1 MRIDKYIWAI
11 RLFKTRSLA
20 SKACIGEK
28 VKLNGDFKTRYT
40 IKEFWL
46 FNLFSV
52 LLSLLFTIIDSS
64 FDFKFTGNIGVL
76 TALYSI
82 FIFIPSLSVSVRRL
96 NDVGKSSWTIL
107 FIIIPIIGIIW
118 LLALFCRD
126 TMPERNKW
134 GENPTLRVFQ
144 KST

>member
-1 MRIDKYIWAI
+1 MIQIYI
-11 RLFKTRSLA
+11 
-20 SKACIGEK
+20 K
-28 VKLNGDFKTRYT
+28 VLKQYGDFKTRST

-52 LLSLLFTIIDSS
+52 LLSLLFIIIDSS
-64 FDFKFTGNIGVL
+64 FDFKFAGNIGVL
-76 TALYSI
+76 TALY

-96 NDVGKSSWTIL
+96 HDVGKSGWTIL

-126 TMPERNKW
+126 TMPEKNKW

>member
-1 MRIDKYIWAI
+1 MLQIYI
-11 RLFKTRSLA
+11 
-20 SKACIGEK
+20 K
-28 VKLNGDFKTRYT
+28 VLKQYGDFKTRST

-52 LLSLLFTIIDSS
+52 LISLLFTIIDRSI
-64 FDFKFTGNIGVL
+64 DFKFAGNIGVL
-76 TALYSI
+76 AALYSI
-82 FIFIPSLSVSVRRL
+82 YIFIPSLSVCVRRL
-96 NDVGKSSWTIL
+96 HDVGKSGWTMF
-107 FIIIPIIGIIW
+107 FIIVPIVGIIW

-134 GENPTLRVFQ
+134 GENPSLRVFH

>member
-1 MRIDKYIWAI
+1 MIRIYIKVLKQY
-11 RLFKTRSLA
+11 RDFKTRS
-20 SKACIGEK
+20 
-28 VKLNGDFKTRYT
+28 T

-46 FNLFSV
+46 FNF
-52 LLSLLFTIIDSS
+52 LSILISLIFTIIDRSA
-64 FDFKFTGNIGVL
+64 DFKFLGNIGVL

-82 FIFIPSLSVSVRRL
+82 LIFIPSLSVSVRRL
-96 NDVGKSSWTIL
+96 HDVGKSGWTIL
-107 FIIIPIIGIIW
+107 FIIIPIVGIVW

-134 GENPTLRVFQ
+134 GENPNLRVFH

>member
-1 MRIDKYIWAI
+1 MIQIYIKVLKQY
-11 RLFKTRSLA
+11 RDFKTRS
-20 SKACIGEK
+20 
-28 VKLNGDFKTRYT
+28 T

-46 FNLFSV
+46 FNF
-52 LLSLLFTIIDSS
+52 LSILISLIFTIIDSLV
-64 FDFKFTGNIGVL
+64 DFKFVSNIGVL

-82 FIFIPSLSVSVRRL
+82 CIFIPSLSVSVRRL
-96 NDVGKSSWTIL
+96 HDVGKSGWTIL
-107 FIIIPIIGIIW
+107 FIIIPIVGIIW

-134 GENPTLRVFQ
+134 GENPTLRVFH

>member
-1 MRIDKYIWAI
+1 MIKIYI
-11 RLFKTRSLA
+11 
-20 SKACIGEK
+20 K
-28 VKLNGDFKTRYT
+28 VLKQYGDFKTRST

-46 FNLFSV
+46 FNLTTIII
-52 LLSLLFTIIDSS
+52 SLIFTIIDSS
-64 FDFKFTGNIGVL
+64 VDFKLAGNIGVL

-82 FIFIPSLSVSVRRL
+82 FIFIPSLSLSVRRL
-96 NDVGKSSWTIL
+96 HDVGKSGWTIL
-107 FIIIPIIGIIW
+107 FIIVPIVGIIW

-134 GENPTLRVFQ
+134 GENPTLRVFH

>member
-1 MRIDKYIWAI
+1 MIQIYI
-11 RLFKTRSLA
+11 
-20 SKACIGEK
+20 K
-28 VKLNGDFKTRYT
+28 VLKQYGDFKTRST

-52 LLSLLFTIIDSS
+52 LISLLLTLIDSS
-64 FDFKFTGNIGVL
+64 VDFKFGGNIGVL

-82 FIFIPSLSVSVRRL
+82 FIPSLSVSVRRL
-96 NDVGKSSWTIL
+96 HDVGKSGWSIL
-107 FIIIPIIGIIW
+107 FIIIPIVGIIW

>member
-1 MRIDKYIWAI
+1 MIKIYIKV
-11 RLFKTRSLA
+11 LKQYGNFKTRS
-20 SKACIGEK
+20 
-28 VKLNGDFKTRYT
+28 T

-46 FNLFSV
+46 FNLTTIII
-52 LLSLLFTIIDSS
+52 SLIFTIIDSS
-64 FDFKFTGNIGVL
+64 VDFKLAGNIGVL

-82 FIFIPSLSVSVRRL
+82 FIFIPSLSLSVRRL
-96 NDVGKSSWTIL
+96 HDVGKSGWTIL
-107 FIIIPIIGIIW
+107 FIIVPIVGIIW

-134 GENPTLRVFQ
+134 GENPTLRVFH

>member
-1 MRIDKYIWAI
+1 MIQNFFKVLKQYRK
-11 RLFKTRSLA
+11 FKTRS
-20 SKACIGEK
+20 
-28 VKLNGDFKTRYT
+28 T

-46 FNLFSV
+46 FHLISV
-52 LLSLLFTIIDSS
+52 VIIFILIIIDSS
-64 FDFKFTGNIGVL
+64 VNFKILGNIGVL
-76 TALYSI
+76 TTIYSI

-96 NDVGKSSWTIL
+96 HDVGKSGWTIL

-118 LLALFCRD
+118 LLALFCRE

>member
-1 MRIDKYIWAI
+1 MLQIYI
-11 RLFKTRSLA
+11 
-20 SKACIGEK
+20 K
-28 VKLNGDFKTRYT
+28 VLKQYGDFKTRST

-52 LLSLLFTIIDSS
+52 LISLLFTIIDRSI
-64 FDFKFTGNIGVL
+64 DFKFAGNIGVL

-82 FIFIPSLSVSVRRL
+82 FIFIPSLSVCVRRL
-96 NDVGKSSWTIL
+96 HDVGKSGWTMF
-107 FIIIPIIGIIW
+107 FIIVPIVGIIW

-134 GENPTLRVFQ
+134 GENPSLRVFH

>member
-1 MRIDKYIWAI
+1 MIQIYI
-11 RLFKTRSLA
+11 
-20 SKACIGEK
+20 K
-28 VKLNGDFKTRYT
+28 VLKQYGDFKTRST

-52 LLSLLFTIIDSS
+52 LISLLLTLIDNSV
-64 FDFKFTGNIGVL
+64 DFKFIGNIGVL

-96 NDVGKSSWTIL
+96 HDVGKSGWTIL

-118 LLALFCRD
+118 LMALFCRD